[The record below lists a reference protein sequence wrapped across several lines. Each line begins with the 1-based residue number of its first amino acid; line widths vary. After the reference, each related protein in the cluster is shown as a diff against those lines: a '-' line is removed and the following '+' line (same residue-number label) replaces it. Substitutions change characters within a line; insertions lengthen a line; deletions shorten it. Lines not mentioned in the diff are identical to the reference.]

1 MLFFLLLELDL
12 SLRYNIKMFAN
23 MDIKKISNTLVKS
36 SLLMSFFVLN
46 FILPMFSIVMLS
58 NHELIT
64 SNENGAK
71 KLIFHHGKDSTEH
84 KKNYVVTLNFD
95 ENKQSHHDHFI
106 GVEVFPDMSL
116 KSDITTFSNY
126 KYGYFSYLIDTKI
139 FDYSFYNKNKY
150 LDKEVNFSPQKE
162 DTISKS
168 LKTIVLTI

>member
-1 MLFFLLLELDL
+1 
-12 SLRYNIKMFAN
+12 
-23 MDIKKISNTLVKS
+23 
-36 SLLMSFFVLN
+36 
-46 FILPMFSIVMLS
+46 
-58 NHELIT
+58 
-64 SNENGAK
+64 
-71 KLIFHHGKDSTEH
+71 
-84 KKNYVVTLNFD
+84 FD